1 LNAYELIL
9 LLDPKLGE
17 EKIGLAGTKIEEKIK
32 ALGGSEI
39 KTEKWGM
46 RKLASIV
53 KKAKGITQAYY
64 VLIRF
69 QSAPNLPA
77 ELKAFLKVN
86 ENVVRY
92 FVSKAVEV
100 APVEERIEG
109 KPLEAVNVGEI
120 KSLEE
125 EAELGKP

>member
-17 EKIGLAGTKIEEKIK
+17 EKIGLAAAKIEEKIK
-32 ALGGSEI
+32 SLGGSEL

-53 KKAKGITQAYY
+53 KKARGITQAYY
-64 VLIRF
+64 ILIRF
-69 QSAPNLPA
+69 QSASSVPA
-77 ELKAFLKVN
+77 ELRASLKVN

-92 FVSKAVEV
+92 FISQAVEV

-120 KSLEE
+120 KSEE
-125 EAELGKP
+125 EVELGKP

>member
-1 LNAYELIL
+1 MNAYELIL

-17 EKIGLAGTKIEEKIK
+17 EKIGLAAAKIEEKIK
-32 ALGGSEI
+32 SLGGSEL

-53 KKAKGITQAYY
+53 KKARGITQAYY
-64 VLIRF
+64 ILIRF
-69 QSAPNLPA
+69 QSASSVPA
-77 ELKAFLKVN
+77 ELRASLKVN

-92 FVSKAVEV
+92 FISQAVEV

-120 KSLEE
+120 KSEE
-125 EAELGKP
+125 EVELGKP